1 MSTQYNGQAA
11 NVTVPA
17 AVQINSSTNASPIVL
32 TTYVAHGMATGDTV
46 NVYGH
51 ATNTAANGTWT
62 VIVLSATTLS
72 LTGSTGNGV
81 GTTSGFV
88 QSLGLGATYAI
99 PSDGDADNAASV
111 NVAFETLGDRTAM
124 LAANIGQMRE
134 LTTVTAAVDDPTGF
148 AAWTAHTF
156 AVGSTWEWVQ
166 GAPLG
171 TAPIAE
177 LTKLLNMGDVIDV
190 SLTASCYWVSS
201 SGSILGMQLALGYAF
216 YSFGTAIGTPGKIL
230 GSGQVVGTA
239 QVTGVTRGEAGINL
253 RGTITNSAIGD
264 DSLAIYLLAFTRD
277 TTPAD
282 CQFYMESD
290 YIASITVKRP
300 TAFALRNG

>member
-11 NVTVPA
+11 NITVPSY
-17 AVQINSSTNASPIVL
+17 VSIESSTNTSPIVL
-32 TTYVAHGMATGDTV
+32 TTFVHSLTTGDTV

-62 VIVLSATTLS
+62 VIVLSTTTLS

-81 GTTSGFV
+81 GTASGAV
-88 QSLGLGATYAI
+88 QSLGLGPTYAI

-111 NVAFETLGDRTAM
+111 NVAFEALGDRTAM

-134 LTTVTAAVDDPTGF
+134 LTTVSATSDDPTGYS
-148 AAWTAHTF
+148 AWTAHTF
-156 AVGSTWEWVQ
+156 AAGSTWEWVQ

-171 TAPIAE
+171 TSPILD
-177 LTKLLNMGDVIDV
+177 LTELLNTGDVIDV

-216 YSFGTAIGTPGKIL
+216 YPSGTIPPTPGKIL

-253 RGTITNSAIGD
+253 RGIVTNSSSGNN
-264 DSLAIYLLAFTRD
+264 SVAIYLLAFTRD